1 MKLYRATGY
10 TPLLT
15 YFVAEDDEDALAKAE
30 AALWEDLDAIPDETV
45 VVRTIRP
52 PRSLE
57 ELDSDKWRGKIP
69 LFIPDEEQELTCGEI
84 LLQLQALQEAEEAAR
99 QLKFFFYDPDWAAT
113 P

>member
-15 YFVAEDDEDALAKAE
+15 YFVAEDDVAALAKAE
-30 AALWEDLDAIPDETV
+30 AALWEDMDAIPDETV

-52 PRSLE
+52 PHSLE
-57 ELDSDKWRGKIP
+57 ELDSDKWRTKIP
-69 LFIPDEEQELTCGEI
+69 LFIPDDEKELTCGE
-84 LLQLQALQEAEEAAR
+84 LLVQLEEARLAALDAM
-99 QLKFFFYDPDWAAT
+99 QTKFFFHDPGWDAD